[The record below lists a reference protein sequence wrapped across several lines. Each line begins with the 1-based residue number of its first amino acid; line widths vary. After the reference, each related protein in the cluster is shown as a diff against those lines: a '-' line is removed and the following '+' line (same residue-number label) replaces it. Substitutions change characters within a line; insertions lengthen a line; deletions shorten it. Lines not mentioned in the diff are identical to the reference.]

1 MRWPFGRS
9 SRPDA
14 GSPSPASAGGERLPV
29 DRPRD
34 AWRSLPAVQR
44 AIGAPPTVAPAK
56 PFAASLATRQAPGLA
71 LAQLGHEVS
80 PLASAGIV
88 VGLAAPA
95 GAALSGRVDL
105 LVQRLAA
112 QALPEAAESPGWSS
126 FESSGSGLEAVSA
139 DAGGRQ
145 LPAAMDGPAMVAQ
158 RVAPS
163 MTSSI
168 ATSLP
173 AALAGTFDLRPA
185 TPGAVPFAAGPVLA
199 SVAPTATEP
208 VPGTSIPVGNDLP
221 ARRPTLGQARRLGLG
236 VPLSA
241 SSEHAIQRVAL
252 PGAARAAPA
261 GSATSASSA
270 TGQPIVMPGAASS
283 APGRAG
289 GAPAGDRPDPA
300 PSAGWSGTET
310 PGQARPTAPGERPA
324 WTVVHPTSIQRLAPA
339 LPGGPADPDR
349 PGRPIGAATIGS
361 AGPSDRGTPSGAQR
375 GGDEP
380 AGRAGTR
387 PDELGDPGPTI
398 QLLVDAPLGG
408 LPIRVTSAGSLLEP
422 ASLGESRGP
431 GALPADRPLPGPEPV
446 AARAIASQGP
456 GPEPRPRPEAGGPAV
471 MRIVASARPPTAVM
485 DAAPGPGRATLLPP
499 VQRAVEVNEV
509 PIHPNGA
516 DPSAGGDG
524 ANGSSGGQGQPAGL
538 GSAAAS
544 PDKDRELDDLA
555 RRLYG
560 RIRSRLSAELLADRE
575 RGGVITD
582 LR

>member
-1 MRWPFGRS
+1 M
-9 SRPDA
+9 
-14 GSPSPASAGGERLPV
+14 
-29 DRPRD
+29 
-34 AWRSLPAVQR
+34 
-44 AIGAPPTVAPAK
+44 
-56 PFAASLATRQAPGLA
+56 A

-88 VGLAAPA
+88 VGLVAPA

-105 LVQRLAA
+105 PVQRLAA

-139 DAGGRQ
+139 DPGGGQ
-145 LPAAMDGPAMVAQ
+145 LPAAIDGPAVVAQ
-158 RVAPS
+158 RLAPS
-163 MTSSI
+163 MTSSK

-185 TPGAVPFAAGPVLA
+185 APKAVPFAAGPALA
-199 SVAPTATEP
+199 SVAPTAVEP
-208 VPGTSIPVGNDLP
+208 VAATSIPVGNDLP

-241 SSEHAIQRVAL
+241 SSEHAIQRIAL
-252 PGAARAAPA
+252 PGAALTAPT
-261 GSATSASSA
+261 GSAPSTD
-270 TGQPIVMPGAASS
+270 GQPILMPGAAGS
-283 APGRAG
+283 ALGRAT
-289 GAPAGDRPDPA
+289 GAPAGGRPDPA
-300 PSAGWSGTET
+300 PSAGWSGPEM
-310 PGQARPTAPGERPA
+310 PGQTRPTAPGEHPA
-324 WTVVHPTSIQRLAPA
+324 WTVVRPTSIQRLAPA
-339 LPGGPADPDR
+339 LPGGSADGNR
-349 PGRPIGAATIGS
+349 AGRPIGAATIGS
-361 AGPSDRGTPSGAQR
+361 AGPSDRGAPSGAQR
-375 GGDEP
+375 GDVEP

-387 PDELGDPGPTI
+387 PDELGDPAPTI
-398 QLLVDAPLGG
+398 QLLLDAPLGG
-408 LPIRVTSAGSLLEP
+408 LPIRVTSAGSLLGP
-422 ASLGESRGP
+422 ASQGESGGP
-431 GALPADRPLPGPEPV
+431 GALPAERALPGPEPV
-446 AARAIASQGP
+446 ATRAVASQGP
-456 GPEPRPRPEAGGPAV
+456 GPEPRSRPEAGGPAV

-524 ANGSSGGQGQPAGL
+524 ANGSSGGQGQQPGL
-538 GSAAAS
+538 GGAAAS
-544 PDKDRELDDLA
+544 ADKDRELDDLA